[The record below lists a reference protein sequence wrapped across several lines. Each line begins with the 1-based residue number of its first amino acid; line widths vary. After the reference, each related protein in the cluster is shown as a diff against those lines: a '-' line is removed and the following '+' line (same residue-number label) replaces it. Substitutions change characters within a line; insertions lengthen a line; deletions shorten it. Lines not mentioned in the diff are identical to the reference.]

1 MTWDAGLLWQFDILI
16 LLMMVICSVTA
27 LVLGGLLSSAI
38 VTGVYSFLTCLI
50 WTHMMAVDVAF
61 TEAAVGAAIS
71 TVIFLGSA
79 QYIDRWIKAD
89 RPKEQGIKQVTL
101 VVTVICAVMML
112 TAASDLPDWAD
123 PASPA
128 STHVSP
134 GYIEQGYHETAT
146 PNVVTAV
153 LADYRSYDTMFEA
166 VVVFAAALVVMVV
179 LRRTAHE
186 HHRELRLRPTR
197 EGRDTVLRGAA
208 QSIIPV
214 MQIFALYVLCH
225 GHYSPGGGFQGGVIF
240 GASFILLA
248 LCYNLKFSM
257 NRFQEHAVLWCC
269 AGGVLLY
276 AGVGA
281 VCLAMG
287 FNFLGYAGLAG
298 LLGVSDA
305 MARSHG
311 ILAVEIGVGI
321 TVMAVMVSLYNDLAS
336 GGDLE
341 DGL

>member
-1 MTWDAGLLWQFDILI
+1 
-16 LLMMVICSVTA
+16 
-27 LVLGGLLSSAI
+27 
-38 VTGVYSFLTCLI
+38 
-50 WTHMMAVDVAF
+50 
-61 TEAAVGAAIS
+61 
-71 TVIFLGSA
+71 
-79 QYIDRWIKAD
+79 
-89 RPKEQGIKQVTL
+89 
-101 VVTVICAVMML
+101 MML
-112 TAASDLPDWAD
+112 GATRDLPDWAD

-128 STHVSP
+128 STYLSP
-134 GYIEQGYHETAT
+134 EYIVQGYHETAT

-153 LADYRSYDTMFEA
+153 LADYRGYDTLFES

-179 LRRTAHE
+179 LRHTSHK
-186 HHRELRLRPTR
+186 HRRVLHLRPKR

-214 MQIFALYVLCH
+214 MQIFALYVLFH

-248 LCYNLKFSM
+248 LCYNLRFSM

-276 AGVGA
+276 AGIGA
-281 VCLAMG
+281 ACLALG
-287 FNFLGYAGLAG
+287 KNFLGYAALAEI
-298 LLGVSDA
+298 LGVSEV

-321 TVMAVMVSLYNDLAS
+321 TVMAVMVSLYYDLAS

>member
-1 MTWDAGLLWQFDILI
+1 MTWDASLLWQFDVLV
-16 LLMMVICSVTA
+16 LLMMVICAVTA
-27 LVLGGLLSSAI
+27 LALEGLLSSAI
-38 VTGVYSFLTCLI
+38 TTGVYSFLLCLM

-71 TVIFLGSA
+71 TVIFLGTA
-79 QYIDRWIKAD
+79 QYINRWIKKD
-89 RPKEQGIKQVTL
+89 RPKEQGIKQLTL
-101 VVTVICAVMML
+101 VVVVICAVMML
-112 TAASDLPDWAD
+112 GATRDLPDWAD

-128 STHVSP
+128 STYLSP
-134 GYIEQGYHETAT
+134 EYIAQGYRETAT

-153 LADYRSYDTMFEA
+153 LADYRGYDTLFES

-179 LRRTAHE
+179 LRHTSHK
-186 HHRELRLRPTR
+186 HRRVLHLRPKR

-214 MQIFALYVLCH
+214 MQIFALYVLFH

-281 VCLAMG
+281 ACLSLGM
-287 FNFLGYAGLAG
+287 NFLGYAALAEV
-298 LLGVSDA
+298 LGVSEA
-305 MARSHG
+305 MARSYG

-321 TVMAVMVSLYNDLAS
+321 TVMAVMVSLYYDLAS

-341 DGL
+341 EGL

>member
-16 LLMMVICSVTA
+16 LLMMVICAVTA
-27 LVLGGLLSSAI
+27 LTLGGLLSSAI

-89 RPKEQGIKQVTL
+89 RPKEQGIKQITL

-128 STHVSP
+128 NTHVSP

-153 LADYRSYDTMFEA
+153 LADYRSYDTMFES
-166 VVVFAAALVVMVV
+166 VVVFAAALVVMLV

-186 HHRELRLRPTR
+186 HRSILLLRPTR

-257 NRFQEHAVLWCC
+257 NRFREHAVLWCC

-298 LLGVSDA
+298 LLGVSDV